1 MLCVIILNLKSECD
15 YFDIQISVS
24 EYLKIYSQ
32 YLSVLEANMEFSTD
46 DVKEMWS
53 ALVRSKTDSSL
64 PETLYDVQIDAL
76 QAILNRKH
84 LFFVIPTGN

>member
-1 MLCVIILNLKSECD
+1 
-15 YFDIQISVS
+15 
-24 EYLKIYSQ
+24 
-32 YLSVLEANMEFSTD
+32 MEFSTE

-64 PETLYDVQIDAL
+64 PETLYGVQIDAL